1 MIETAAERADRRAK
15 LAIGGVIALGV
26 LLRLVVLRSPGFP
39 SDVATFQAWAE
50 RLAEI
55 GPSRFYEPGY
65 FSDYPPGYLY
75 VLWIFGALFDGEF
88 LRLVVKAA
96 SIPADVAIAVMSARL
111 VWQAAGRSSAVFAA
125 GLWMLSPGP
134 IFAGPYWGQVDAV
147 GTVPLLAALVMG
159 GRGRWASAGV
169 LAGVAAM
176 VKPQF
181 GIAAIVVLAAAA
193 IVWIRSADWRAPARA
208 LIGAGATALL
218 LGLPFRAGPGEL
230 IDLVKSAAAT
240 YPYTSL
246 YAFNIWSIVGD
257 FWKPD
262 DAYVVTGAVLLVAG
276 IAGSCLLLWWRRDV
290 AALLAVG
297 GLAALAFYFL
307 PTRAHERYLFPAFA
321 LLLPL
326 AATRA
331 RLIVPYVALAVS
343 FAVSLYFAFTRY
355 PQNDLRSPQW
365 LEDTLFTRN
374 GQIVIALAMLGL
386 AGYIGWRL
394 IRGDA
399 TLERDLDVGEGD
411 LAAATA
417 ESRAGAAEEVG
428 AAGEVIPRRPWKLPA
443 MLALG
448 RPPTRRDLAVALLVA
463 LVVLGTRGF
472 RLDQPRDMYFDEVY
486 HARTA
491 FELLAQREPY
501 EWTHPHLAKEIM
513 ALGILAFGDDRVAG
527 TEPGIPAAAFAVT
540 NDGLRVY
547 LANGVL
553 SVVDRGGPRRDIG
566 LLGADTGLLAVD
578 GRRIYTVTSGKV
590 TEWSVEPQPSNA
602 KRPTAILPPGTT
614 ATGLLATGGKVVVS
628 ATNGQYIYT
637 TLDAEPLIV
646 PRPAVAITAKPD
658 GTTLFLLEAAGTIHQ
673 IDTATGQDTQTTSAR
688 GPGVAIA
695 YALAP
700 NRLFIARADTPALDV
715 VDLDAHS
722 SETVALGND
731 RTGAF
736 TAGAS
741 ELAVVT
747 RTQFVYALTPGKVV
761 VVETH
766 GASPFASIPVGA
778 TDRFLGVDG
787 EDDKLLVAGGETVER
802 IETGRHALAWRLP
815 GVVFAALLAFFL
827 FLLARR
833 LFASPLVAYL
843 VGAATILDGSMF
855 AQARIGM
862 NDIYVATFIVAT
874 WYFIVA
880 AHPGGGAPVQRAKR
894 AWRGRAWVDILI
906 AGVLIGLGAA
916 SKWAALYTLAG
927 IFVASVAVTAY
938 AYERGRP
945 GTGGPLDLLKGR
957 GRNAALLFGSFAV
970 IPAALY
976 LVSYVKWF
984 GGPTAPYGWNLVE
997 LTQQMYWYHS
1007 SLTAPHCA
1015 GAPWWAWPLDLKPVY
1030 WYFGGSAG
1038 GLNGYIYDAGNPILF
1053 WLALPASAIVGGL
1066 AVRARSATLGL
1077 VVLAML
1083 TQYVAWIPIS
1093 RVLFFYHFFTVLPF
1107 YLLCLA
1113 IVLALFWE
1121 RRRTGVLV
1129 LGGIAAAAFLFFY
1142 PFVSGM
1148 PIPGDAAGVYFI
1160 LPTWQYDPAFYPTDS
1175 CPTAISASFGTS
1187 LTVSLAWALELAA
1200 LALGAAIAFD
1210 WAPARRALARI
1221 GI

>member
-1 MIETAAERADRRAK
+1 VSAAPGAAARADRRAR
-15 LAIGGVIALGV
+15 LLIAALIAVGVA
-26 LLRLVVLRSPGFP
+26 LRLVTLRSPGFP
-39 SDVATFQAWAE
+39 SDVATFEAWAM
-50 RLAEI
+50 RVAEL
-55 GPSRFYEPGY
+55 GPGRFYEPGY

-75 VLWIFGALFDGEF
+75 VLGFLGSILKGE
-88 LRLVVKAA
+88 LLHLAVKAM
-96 SIPADVAIAVMSARL
+96 SIPADIAIALIAARL
-111 VWQAAGRSSAVFAA
+111 VWSAAGRASAVLAA

-147 GTVPLLAALVMG
+147 GTVPLMAALVFA

-181 GIAAIVVLAAAA
+181 GIALVVVLAAAA
-193 IVWIRSADWRAPARA
+193 IVWIRSADWRTPARVLA
-208 LIGAGATALL
+208 GAGGTILL
-218 LGLPFRAGPGEL
+218 LGLPFRTGPGEL
-230 IDLVKSAAAT
+230 IDLVQSAAGT

-262 DAYVVTGAVLLVAG
+262 DGYVVTGAVLLLAG
-276 IAGSCLLLWWRRDV
+276 VAGSCVLLWWRRDV
-290 AALLAVG
+290 PTLLAAG
-297 GLAALAFYFL
+297 ALAAFAFYFL

-326 AATRA
+326 AVVRA
-331 RLIVPYVALAVS
+331 RLFTPYIALAIS

-374 GQIVIALAMLGL
+374 GQIFIALVMLGL
-386 AGYIGWRL
+386 AGYIAWRL
-394 IRGDA
+394 TRGDA
-399 TLERDLDVGEGD
+399 TLERDLDIGIAEE
-411 LAAATA
+411 TA
-417 ESRAGAAEEVG
+417 GVARAAGAAP
-428 AAGEVIPRRPWKLPA
+428 APPSPRGPWRLPA
-443 MLALG
+443 LLALG
-448 RPPTRRDLAVALLVA
+448 GPPTRRDLATAFLVA

-491 FELLAQREPY
+491 FELLAEREPY

-513 ALGILAFGDDRVAG
+513 ALGILAFGDDRVVG
-527 TEPGIPAAAFAVT
+527 TETALPATAFAVT

-547 LANGVL
+547 VAGGTL
-553 SVVDRGGPRRDIG
+553 SVVDRGGSRRDIG
-566 LLGADTGLLAVD
+566 LLGADSALLAVD
-578 GRRIYTVTSGKV
+578 GQRIFSVAAGQLA
-590 TEWSVEPQPSNA
+590 EWSTVPQ
-602 KRPTAILPPGTT
+602 RPGATRVVASLPLATT
-614 ATGLLATGGKVVVS
+614 PTGLLATGGKVVVS

-637 TLDAEPLIV
+637 TLDAAPLIV

-658 GTTLFLLEAAGTIHQ
+658 GTRLFLLEAAGTIHQ
-673 IDTATGQDTQTTSAR
+673 IDTTTGEDTPTLSAR
-688 GPGVAIA
+688 GPGDAIA

-700 NRLFIARADTPALDV
+700 NRLFVARTDTPALDV
-715 VDLDAHS
+715 IDLDARS
-722 SETVALGND
+722 TDTVPLAND

-736 TAGAS
+736 TSGATA
-741 ELAVVT
+741 LALVP
-747 RTQFVYALTPGKVV
+747 RTQFLYALTPGKVV

-766 GASPFASIPVGA
+766 GASPFASIPVGSA
-778 TDRFLGVDG
+778 DRLLGVDG
-787 EDDKLLVAGGETVER
+787 EDDKLVVAGGDTASR

-815 GVVFAALLAFFL
+815 GVVFAAILSFFL

-833 LFASPLVAYL
+833 LFAAPLVAYL
-843 VGAATILDGSMF
+843 VGGAAILDGSMF

-862 NDIYVATFIVAT
+862 NDIYVATLIVAT

-880 AHPGGGAPVQRAKR
+880 AHRPRRA
-894 AWRGRAWVDILI
+894 AWVDILI

-916 SKWAALYTLAG
+916 AKWAALYTLAG
-927 IFVASVAVTAY
+927 IFVASLAVTAY
-938 AYERGRP
+938 AYERGRR
-945 GTGGPLDLLKGR
+945 GTGGPLDLFARR
-957 GRNAALLFGSFAV
+957 GLNAALLFGSFAV
-970 IPAALY
+970 IPAVLY
-976 LVSYVKWF
+976 LGSYVKWF

-1015 GAPWWAWPLDLKPVY
+1015 GAPWWSWPLDLKPVY
-1030 WYFGGSAG
+1030 WYFGQSVG

-1066 AVRARSATLGL
+1066 AIRARSAALGL
-1077 VVLAML
+1077 VTLAML

-1093 RVLFFYHFFTVLPF
+1093 RVLFFYHFFTALPF

-1113 IVLALFWE
+1113 VVLAPLYE
-1121 RRRTGVLV
+1121 RRRKGVLIF
-1129 LGGIAAAAFLFFY
+1129 GGIAAAAFLFFY

-1148 PIPGDAAGVYFI
+1148 PIPGDAAGVYFV

-1175 CPTAISASFGTS
+1175 CPNAISTSFATS
-1187 LTVSLAWALELAA
+1187 VTVAIAWAYELGA
-1200 LALGAAIAFD
+1200 LALGVAIALD
-1210 WAPARRALARI
+1210 WSPARRALARV
-1221 GI
+1221 GL

>member
-1 MIETAAERADRRAK
+1 MIETAAQRADRRAK

-26 LLRLVVLRSPGFP
+26 LLRLFVLRSPGFP

-50 RLAEI
+50 RLADI

-65 FSDYPPGYLY
+65 FSDYPPAYLY
-75 VLWIFGALFDGEF
+75 VLWIFGALFDGEL
-88 LRLVVKAA
+88 LRLMVKAA
-96 SIPADVAIAVMSARL
+96 SIPADIGIALLSARL
-111 VWQAAGRSSAVFAA
+111 VWQAADRRSAVLAA

-147 GTVPLLAALVMG
+147 GTVPLMAALIMG
-159 GRGRWASAGV
+159 GRGRWATAGV

-193 IVWIRSADWRAPARA
+193 IVWIRSADWRAPARVA
-208 LIGAGATALL
+208 VGAGVTVLL
-218 LGLPFRAGPGEL
+218 LGLPFRAGPAEL
-230 IDLVKSAAAT
+230 IDLVKSAAGT

-262 DAYVVTGAVLLVAG
+262 DAYVVTGAALL
-276 IAGSCLLLWWRRDV
+276 IAGLLGSCVLLWWRRD
-290 AALLAVG
+290 AGALLAAG
-297 GLAALAFYFL
+297 ALAAFAFYFL

-321 LLLPL
+321 LLLPIV
-326 AATRA
+326 AVRA
-331 RLIVPYVALAVS
+331 RLLVPYVVLAVS
-343 FAVSLYFAFTRY
+343 FAASLYFAFTRY

-374 GQIVIALAMLGL
+374 GQILIALVMLGV
-386 AGYIGWRL
+386 AGYVGWRL
-394 IRGDA
+394 LRGDA
-399 TLERDLDVGEGD
+399 SLERDPGSGVAEPEPEGASD
-411 LAAATA
+411 
-417 ESRAGAAEEVG
+417 AGAIA
-428 AAGEVIPRRPWKLPA
+428 PRAPWRLPA

-448 RPPTRRDLAVALLVA
+448 GPPTRRDLAVAVLVA

-527 TEPGIPAAAFAVT
+527 TERGMPATAFAVT

-547 LANGVL
+547 FGDVL
-553 SVVDRGGPRRDIG
+553 RVVDRAGVAHDVG
-566 LLGADTGLLAVD
+566 LVGTADGFLAVEGHRFFTVAAGKLTEWTVDALGANPTSK
-578 GRRIYTVTSGKV
+578 TV
-590 TEWSVEPQPSNA
+590 P
-602 KRPTAILPPGTT
+602 LPAGTT
-614 ATGLLATGGKVVVS
+614 PTGILATGGKVVVS
-628 ATNGQYIYT
+628 AANGQYIYT
-637 TLDAEPLIV
+637 TLDAAPLIV
-646 PRPAVAITAKPD
+646 PRPAVAVTAKPD
-658 GTTLFLLEAAGTIHQ
+658 GSVLFLLEAAGTIRQ
-673 IDTATGQDTQTTSAR
+673 VDTATGQETQTTSAR

-700 NRLFIARADTPALDV
+700 NRLFVARADTPSLDV

-722 SETVALGND
+722 SETVPLGND

-741 ELAVVT
+741 ALAVVA

-766 GASPFASIPVGA
+766 GASPFASISVAA

-787 EDDKLLVAGGETVER
+787 EDDKLLVAGGDSVER

-815 GVVFAALLAFFL
+815 GVVFAAILAFFL

-843 VGAATILDGSMF
+843 VGAAAILDGSMF

-862 NDIYVATFIVAT
+862 NDIYVAAFIVAT

-880 AHPGGGAPVQRAKR
+880 AHRPRR
-894 AWRGRAWVDILI
+894 RSWLDILI

-927 IFVASVAVTAY
+927 IFVAALAVTAY

-945 GTGGPLDLLKGR
+945 GTGGPLDLFKGR

-976 LVSYVKWF
+976 LAAYRPWF

-1030 WYFGGSAG
+1030 WYFGGSVG

-1066 AVRARSATLGL
+1066 AVRARSAALGL
-1077 VVLAML
+1077 VLLAML

-1113 IVLALFWE
+1113 IVLALLWE
-1121 RRRTGVLV
+1121 KQRKTVAV
-1129 LGGIAAAAFLFFY
+1129 FCAVAAAAFLFFY
-1142 PFVSGM
+1142 PFVSGI

-1175 CPTAISASFGTS
+1175 CPTAISASIGTS
-1187 LTVSLAWALELAA
+1187 LTVAVAWALEIAA